1 MSATGSPST
10 RTRLARVVDAFQTTL
25 WPVPT
30 LFVIIALGAGIGLP
44 ALDSAIDGTIP
55 QGLKG
60 YLFGGDAGAG
70 RDVLGAVAG
79 SMITVT
85 SLTFSLTVVTLQL
98 ASSQFSP
105 RLLRTFSKDR
115 QVQVTL
121 GIFLGTFTYSLTVMR
136 AVRGSSDE
144 TSAFVPAMSVTVA
157 FALTIAS
164 VLALVF
170 FLAHL
175 VRQIRVEAIL
185 SDVRDDALATIER
198 TLPERSTQVPDDVP
212 TVPREPTTLFSR
224 STGFLAKV
232 DHESLVA
239 AAQRA
244 GAVVALDVCPGDWVD
259 EGTPLALAWP
269 VGDPLDV
276 EGRGLDAD
284 TLADDVAGAVV
295 LFDERG
301 GLEDATF
308 GLRQLVD
315 VAAKAL
321 SPGVNDPTTAVH
333 ACGHIGTV
341 LRELST
347 REDAALVL
355 REGDGPDGG
364 EDGHPGRGT
373 GPVRAMVPRRPF
385 AEHTGLGLDQI
396 RSYGASDPQV
406 LAALLQ
412 VLRSLAWTVPLRH
425 LPTVSLHLD
434 RTRDAVEGQ
443 GFDDEQ
449 VIGLQ
454 RTVAIASEAI
464 AHRSDGGRT
473 VVAPV
478 RWAAPVA
485 EPRR

>member
-1 MSATGSPST
+1 MSAGSPSS
-10 RTRLARVVDAFQTTL
+10 RNRLLKVLDAFQTTL

-30 LFVIIALGAGIGLP
+30 LFVVIALGAGVGMP
-44 ALDSAIDGTIP
+44 ALDAAIADSVP
-55 QGLKG
+55 SLLKG
-60 YLFGGDAGAG
+60 YLFGGDAGAA
-70 RDVLGAVAG
+70 RDVLGSVSG

-105 RLLRTFSKDR
+105 RLLRTFSRDR

-121 GIFLGTFTYSLTVMR
+121 GIFLGTFVYALTVMR
-136 AVRGSSDE
+136 TVRDAGD
-144 TSAFVPAMSVTVA
+144 ADDGFVPALSVTLAYV
-157 FALTIAS
+157 LTIAS

-185 SDVRDDALATIER
+185 TDVRDDALATIDR
-198 TLPERSTQVPDDVP
+198 TLPERTHQTPEDLP
-212 TVPREPTTLFSR
+212 TVPRGATPVLAR

-232 DHESLVA
+232 DHEALVGA
-239 AAQRA
+239 AERA
-244 GAVVALDVCPGDWVD
+244 GAVVVVDACPGDWVD
-259 EGTPLALAWP
+259 EGTPVAQAWP
-269 VGDPLDV
+269 AGDPLET
-276 EGRGLDAD
+276 EGRALDAEA
-284 TLADDVAGAVV
+284 LADDVAGAIV

-301 GLEDATF
+301 GLEDVTF

-341 LRELST
+341 LRELAT
-347 REDAALVL
+347 REDEPVVL
-355 REGDGPDGG
+355 RAGDGPDGG
-364 EDGHPGRGT
+364 DEDAGT
-373 GPVRAMVPRRPF
+373 GAVRAMVPRRPF
-385 AEHTGLGLDQI
+385 AETAGLGLDQV

-412 VLRSLAWTVPLRH
+412 VLRSLAWSVPLRH

-454 RTVAIASEAI
+454 RTVAIADEVV
-464 AHRSDGGRT
+464 AHRQDGGRT
-473 VVAPV
+473 VVSPV

>member
-1 MSATGSPST
+1 M
-10 RTRLARVVDAFQTTL
+10 LDAFQTTL
-25 WPVPT
+25 WPLPT
-30 LFVIIALGAGIGLP
+30 LFVVIALGAGVGMP
-44 ALDSAIDGTIP
+44 ALDAAVGGSLP
-55 QGLKG
+55 PVLRG
-60 YLFGGDAGAG
+60 YLFGGGASAA
-70 RDVLGAVAG
+70 RDVLGAVSG
-79 SMITVT
+79 SLITVT

-105 RLLRTFSKDR
+105 RLLRTFTTDR

-121 GIFLGTFTYSLTVMR
+121 GIFLGTFVYALTVMR
-136 AVRGSSDE
+136 TVRDAGGGDDG
-144 TSAFVPAMSVTVA
+144 FVPSLSVTLAYAATV
-157 FALTIAS
+157 AS

-185 SDVRDDALATIER
+185 TDVRDDALATIDR
-198 TLPERSTQVPDDVP
+198 TLPQRTRGVPDDLP
-212 TVPREPTTLFSR
+212 TVPRRTTSVPAR

-232 DHESLVA
+232 DHGALVR

-244 GAVVALDVCPGDWVD
+244 GAVVAMDVCPGDWVD
-259 EGTPLALAWP
+259 EGVPVAVAWP
-269 VGDPLDV
+269 AGHPLEA
-276 EGRGLDAD
+276 EGRTLDAD
-284 TLADDVAGAVV
+284 ALADDVAGAVV

-301 GLEDATF
+301 GLEDVTF

-333 ACGHIGTV
+333 TCGHVATV
-341 LRELST
+341 LRELAT
-347 REDAALVL
+347 REDGPVVL
-355 REGDGPDGG
+355 RTGDGPDG
-364 EDGHPGRGT
+364 EDDGSGA
-373 GPVRAMVPRRPF
+373 VCAMVPRRPF
-385 AEHTGLGLDQI
+385 AETAGLGLDQI

-425 LPTVSLHLD
+425 LPTVALHLE
-434 RTRDAVEGQ
+434 RTRDAAQAQ

-449 VIGLQ
+449 LVGLQ
-454 RTVAIASEAI
+454 RVTAIVQETVA
-464 AHRSDGGRT
+464 HRQGGGAT
-473 VVAPV
+473 VVAPM